1 MCVLR
6 VAVGAIN
13 KQRRTAP
20 NHLNTCSASGCLL
33 RILQETQTQAN
44 ALCPVILLLEKEEE
58 QIMRTFAKAAMVLG
72 FVGFAAGA
80 GMTPANAF
88 SIDVPG
94 VHVHVGPHHHYWG
107 PHYGYGRGYYDYAP
121 CPRGFTVQDGV
132 CKPYRGY

>member
-1 MCVLR
+1 
-6 VAVGAIN
+6 
-13 KQRRTAP
+13 
-20 NHLNTCSASGCLL
+20 
-33 RILQETQTQAN
+33 
-44 ALCPVILLLEKEEE
+44 VILLLEKEEE
-58 QIMRTFAKAAMVLG
+58 QIMRTLAKAAMVLG